1 MHISGKFVVHL
12 QPLEPYDRGKDG
24 INLGRMSI
32 DKTFYGQLSASS
44 KGEMLSV
51 MTPVEGSAGYV
62 AIEHVTGAL
71 DGKEGSFALQHYGK
85 MEQGENDLLLEVVPG
100 SGTGALAGLSGKMNI
115 RIENG
120 EHYYEFD
127 YELAKG

>member
-1 MHISGKFVVHL
+1 MHILGKFVVNL
-12 QPLEPYDRGKDG
+12 QPLKPYARGNDG
-24 INLGRMSI
+24 VNLGRMSI
-32 DKTFYGQLSASS
+32 DKTFYGKLSATS

-62 AIEHVTGAL
+62 AIEHVTGTL
-71 DGKEGSFALQHYGK
+71 DSKEGSFALQHFGK
-85 MEQGENDLLLEVVPG
+85 MEQGENHLLLEVVPD
-100 SGTGALAGLSGKMNI
+100 SGTGALAGISGKMNI

-127 YELAKG
+127 YEIAER